1 MANFSEDELI
11 GQYFAPLAGPGG
23 LGLKD
28 DAALISVPDGFEL
41 VLTKDALV
49 AGVHFFPDDSAADIA
64 RKALRV
70 NLSDLAAKGATPCGF
85 LLALALP
92 PTMNAGWIA
101 GFARGLGE
109 DAKTFAIPLLGG
121 DTVKTPGPLVVSITA
136 LGLVPKGGMVRRTG
150 VRAGDHLYVTGTIG
164 DSALGLR
171 LRLQPAGEAPLF
183 LLGQEPQKFLL
194 ERYLLP
200 QPRLNFTQALRAN
213 ASGAMDVSD
222 GFIGDMRKMLLA
234 SGTGGRIE
242 LAKVPFS
249 GPARDMMRQE
259 PSLRDVALTGGD
271 DYEIICSVPR
281 ANTRAFEQA
290 ARLAALPIAKVGMA
304 VDGPVSFVDGRGQD
318 VVFGRG
324 AYSHF

>member
-1 MANFSEDELI
+1 MANLSEDELI

-28 DAALISVPDGFEL
+28 DAALLSVPEGFEL

-49 AGVHFFPDDSAADIA
+49 AGVHFFPEDPPALIA

-70 NLSDLAAKGATPCGF
+70 NLSDLAAKTAKPCGF

-92 PTMNAGWIA
+92 AAMGAAWIA

-109 DAKTFAIPLLGG
+109 DAKTFGIPLLGG
-121 DTVKTPGPLVVSITA
+121 DTVKTPGPLVVCITA

-150 VRAGDHLYVTGTIG
+150 VRAGDHLFVTGTIG
-164 DSALGLR
+164 DAALGLR
-171 LRLQPAGEAPLF
+171 LRLQNAGEGGPV
-183 LLGQEPQKFLL
+183 LLGPDAQKILL
-194 ERYLLP
+194 DRYLLP
-200 QPRLNFTQALRAN
+200 QPRMEFAGLLRAH

-222 GFIGDMRKMLLA
+222 GFVGDMRKMLLA

-249 GPARDMMRQE
+249 GAAREMMR
-259 PSLRDVALTGGD
+259 LDTACRDLALTGGD
-271 DYEIICSVPR
+271 DYELICSVTRPQV
-281 ANTRAFEQA
+281 RAFEQA
-290 ARLAALPIAKVGMA
+290 ARSQGLVIAKVGVA
-304 VDGPVSFVDGRGQD
+304 ADGPVNFVDGRVQD
-318 VVFGRG
+318 IVFERDSW
-324 AYSHF
+324 SHF